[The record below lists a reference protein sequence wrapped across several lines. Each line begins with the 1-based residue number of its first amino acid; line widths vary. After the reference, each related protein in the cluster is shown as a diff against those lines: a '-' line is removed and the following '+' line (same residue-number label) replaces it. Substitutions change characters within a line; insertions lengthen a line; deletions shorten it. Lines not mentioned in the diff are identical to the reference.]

1 MSWTKNAT
9 TSCLPTAWACE
20 EDKEWE
26 RLLIYNFFFFVLQLL
41 LTSPPRNTPLES
53 PSVHRSPVCSGPLRR
68 GSRFPGPPGHRWLP
82 DWNGGSDGGASVKTS
97 PFLTLLLLTS
107 ASNTLCE
114 RQDTFTD
121 ERRKQLS
128 SWLTDGRGFIY
139 CILTTRHQPFLS
151 YLARGV
157 TLKLLIGTDLTVL
170 IERLWQI
177 NNRGRPLWYTCPQ
190 PRCGA
195 DLKQCCQGTFLQL
208 MSEWADWLYL
218 SQLCR
223 MGHCVRRSQGDIS
236 DYLCWSRW
244 TCSGVCA
251 SVCLTCTV
259 QLRRP
264 PTCPWRSGLR
274 FFSAASR
281 LLCACVSYT
290 RKCEQSTRQSGRHVF
305 SSITSWHH
313 KEDKWQ
319 RQTNAKQ
326 IMCE

>member
-1 MSWTKNAT
+1 MA
-9 TSCLPTAWACE
+9 A
-20 EDKEWE
+20 
-26 RLLIYNFFFFVLQLL
+26 RL
-41 LTSPPRNTPLES
+41 
-53 PSVHRSPVCSGPLRR
+53 
-68 GSRFPGPPGHRWLP
+68 
-82 DWNGGSDGGASVKTS
+82 K
-97 PFLTLLLLTS
+97 
-107 ASNTLCE
+107 
-114 RQDTFTD
+114 
-121 ERRKQLS
+121 RRKWRRCECENLPIS
-128 SWLTDGRGFIY
+128 HITVINIAFKYTVWKAGYIY
-139 CILTTRHQPFLS
+139 RWEEKTIIVMTHWRTRFYLLYFNHTHQPFLS

-313 KEDKWQ
+313 EEDKWQ

-326 IMCE
+326 IICE